1 MVWTKVALSTTSLE
15 TFNICFASGSTSSLP
30 RTQVRS
36 GGLESDW
43 IIVSWERRPP
53 FPAPFA
59 STLNHGSLRDTLAR
73 SRVFRFPNTLET
85 PRNEA
90 DKLPR
95 PTQTQAQRYKSVLDH
110 SVTQL
115 DSWALSTL
123 QLGLRSS
130 CSRSQARKANASRN
144 VSVDERNGRAGLRQ
158 PLKVK
163 LSFYMPK
170 ARTNYVKNSF
180 ALAAVELWGS
190 LPSCS
195 KKETFLQNSR
205 RRSGRTYYLSQPL

>member
-1 MVWTKVALSTTSLE
+1 MGKAFTLPSALWV
-15 TFNICFASGSTSSLP
+15 NGK
-30 RTQVRS
+30 RS
-36 GGLESDW
+36 
-43 IIVSWERRPP
+43 
-53 FPAPFA
+53 
-59 STLNHGSLRDTLAR
+59 HGSLCDTLAW

-90 DKLPR
+90 DKFPR
-95 PTQTQAQRYKSVLDH
+95 PTQTQAQRYKSALDH
-110 SVTQL
+110 SVTQH

-123 QLGLRSS
+123 QLCLRLSY
-130 CSRSQARKANASRN
+130 SRSHAWKANASRN
-144 VSVDERNGRAGLRQ
+144 VSVDQRNGRLGLRQ

-163 LSFYMPK
+163 LSFYLPT
-170 ARTNYVKNSF
+170 ARTNYFENSF
-180 ALAAVELWGS
+180 SFAAVELWGS